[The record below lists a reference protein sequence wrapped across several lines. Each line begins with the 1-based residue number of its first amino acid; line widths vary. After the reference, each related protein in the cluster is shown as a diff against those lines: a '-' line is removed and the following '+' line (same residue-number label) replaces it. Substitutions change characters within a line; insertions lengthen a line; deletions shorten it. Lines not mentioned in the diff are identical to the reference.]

1 MLRRPGSNG
10 AGASDGRFGE
20 GSHFT
25 GGELRFEGTLRV
37 EGVVENVKLCG
48 QALVVGEKGRVTGRI
63 EVASLSVYGVF
74 DGQVSVRE
82 SVLIA
87 TGGKFTGDLEMLRPS
102 LSVQEGGVFQGNVKI
117 VEAAAT

>member
-10 AGASDGRFGE
+10 SSGADGRVGE
-20 GSHFT
+20 GSQLS

-37 EGVVENVKLCG
+37 DGIVENVKLSG
-48 QALVVGEKGRVTGRI
+48 QSLVVGEKGRVTGAVQ
-63 EVASLSVYGVF
+63 VASLAVYGQF

-87 TGGKFTGDLEMLRPS
+87 NGGKFTGELEMLRPS

-117 VEAAAT
+117 VEPAAT

>member
-10 AGASDGRFGE
+10 GGPSDGRIGE
-20 GSHFT
+20 GSQLT

-102 LSVQEGGVFQGNVKI
+102 LSVQEGGIFQGNVKI
-117 VEAAAT
+117 VEPAAT